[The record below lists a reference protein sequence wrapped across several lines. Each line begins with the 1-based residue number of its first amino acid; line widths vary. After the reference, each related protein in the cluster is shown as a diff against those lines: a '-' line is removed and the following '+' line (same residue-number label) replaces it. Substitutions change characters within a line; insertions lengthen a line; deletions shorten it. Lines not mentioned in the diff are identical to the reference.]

1 MQFEGDPA
9 SALVT
14 FANALEAEAAFSAPD
29 AVLGNRKV
37 VCNSRRTV
45 IVSWIH
51 TA

>member
-1 MQFEGDPA
+1 MQFEGYPA

-14 FANALEAEAAFSAPD
+14 FANALEAEAAFSVPD

-45 IVSWIH
+45 IPN
-51 TA
+51 